1 MEIGVLATIGCGG
14 ENGTPRGWESA
25 IVIGSMRESETETAF
40 LHRHWTLKVGDC
52 QNMEMKALCV
62 SDYIFEGGSIVTRGP
77 IRGRCVQWQFAGYPA
92 IPQILQRKGRVCAA
106 TAQIIAFLI
115 MS

>member
-62 SDYIFEGGSIVTRGP
+62 SDYIFEGGSIVTGGRSGVGVSNGNLP
-77 IRGRCVQWQFAGYPA
+77 GIRRYHRSSREKAECVQ
-92 IPQILQRKGRVCAA
+92 QRPR
-106 TAQIIAFLI
+106 
-115 MS
+115 